1 MPILD
6 NTSSRATQPTK
17 INTNLKPHQLALLH
31 ACDDFEQKNQNASL
45 NNITYS
51 MGLIADPVGAGK
63 SLTALSIIANN
74 KPIKKSENFN
84 LRIVKNDFFTEIKH
98 KEQYSLD
105 AIIDLSILIVPHPTM
120 SQWKQYIKNEP
131 SIKCIFI
138 DEKKNMKKI
147 DEDIT
152 KAQEENSN
160 LTVTQYFETFDM
172 VCISS
177 IRTTD
182 IVRGQYKLCDAF
194 KDYTSQKYKRIFID
208 EVDSIQINN
217 SFPLRAEFTWFI
229 SSSKKNLK
237 QFTPKS
243 YFINPETGEK
253 SSYHIYSRGITQR
266 REEGGVTTNNRE
278 IKRCFQHFYFNTT
291 YFDDMCFENTKEFI
305 AESFLLTNPQF
316 NTIVCKNP
324 TILKIIGEVLNKNII
339 NMING
344 GDIQGAISS
353 FKCEKTTSD
362 NLISVVTKNIKEKM
376 SKIEIKII
384 KIQDDTTITSYA
396 KTIAIAKENKKKDE
410 LNSKIK
416 DIEEKVKENQQCV
429 ICYDE
434 PENPCY
440 TKCCNTKYCLE
451 CLTEVMK
458 VNNSNTQA
466 KCPYCRANITNDT
479 MLILNDAGP
488 KEPIQQPTVNEKKDK
503 YEEFTILLEKL
514 AEDTTNKRKILIFS
528 DYGGSFINMKC
539 FMDDKNY
546 KYCMLNGPSKVIGNK
561 VAKYKTEDKINIM
574 LLNSKFCGSGLNLE
588 NTTDIIMYHN
598 VSKDLEM
605 QIIGRAHRPGHI
617 GELNVWKLLNENEV

>member
-6 NTSSRATQPTK
+6 NTSSRAEQPTK
-17 INTNLKPHQLALLH
+17 IKTSLKPHQLALLH
-31 ACDDFEQKNQNASL
+31 ACDEFEQHNQNASL

-63 SLTALSIIANN
+63 SLIALSIIANN

-98 KEQYSLD
+98 KEQYHVD
-105 AIIDLSILIVPHPTM
+105 TKIDLSVLIVPHPTM

-131 SIKCIFI
+131 NIKCIFI

-177 IRTTD
+177 IRTAD
-182 IVRGQYKLCDAF
+182 IAKGNYKLGDVF
-194 KDYTSQKYKRIFID
+194 TDYSFTKYKRIFID
-208 EVDSIQINN
+208 EVDSIQIHN
-217 SFPLRAEFTWFI
+217 SFPLHAEFTWFI
-229 SSSKKNLK
+229 SSSKNNLK

-243 YFINPETGEK
+243 YFINPETGET
-253 SSYHIYSRGITQR
+253 SHIYNYQTGITSR
-266 REEGGVTTNNRE
+266 KEAGGVTTNNRD
-278 IKRCFQHFYFNTT
+278 IKRCFQHFYYNTK

-305 AESFLLTNPQF
+305 AESFMLNNPKF
-316 NTIVCKNP
+316 NTILCKNP
-324 TILKIIGEVLNKNII
+324 AILKIIGEVLNKNII

-344 GDIQGAISS
+344 GDIQGAINS

-362 NLISVVTKNIKEKM
+362 NLISVVTKSIKEKM

-384 KIQDDTTITSYA
+384 NIQHDNELNTYG
-396 KTIAIAKENKKKDE
+396 KTIAIAKENKKKDD

-416 DIEEKVKENQQCV
+416 GIEEKVKENQQCV

-458 VNNSNTQA
+458 ANNSNDKA
-466 KCPYCRANITNDT
+466 KCPYCRADITNDT
-479 MLILNDAGP
+479 MLILNDTGSTEHIEPP
-488 KEPIQQPTVNEKKDK
+488 KINDKKEK
-503 YEEFTILLEKL
+503 YEAFTILLEKL
-514 AEDTTNKRKILIFS
+514 AGDTTTKHKILIFS

-561 VAKYKTEDKINIM
+561 VAKYKTEDKIDIM

-588 NTTDIIMYHN
+588 NTTDIIMYHS

-617 GELNVWKLLNENEV
+617 GDLNVWKMLNENEA